1 MDHLARSWFL
11 YSAFKLV
18 RSRWL
23 GISARLLS
31 FLFLISGPVFESKMR
46 LGLLAHVC
54 TVMYLFHVN
63 KGKAVVSYVEI
74 QKSERSF
81 FLFLNT
87 LSSRSKP

>member
-18 RSRWL
+18 QSRWL
-23 GISARLLS
+23 DISASLFSFFLL
-31 FLFLISGPVFESKMR
+31 IAGPVFESKMK

-63 KGKAVVSYVEI
+63 EGKAVVS
-74 QKSERSF
+74 
-81 FLFLNT
+81 
-87 LSSRSKP
+87 

>member
-1 MDHLARSWFL
+1 MVGYISQ
-11 YSAFKLV
+11 LV
-18 RSRWL
+18 V
-23 GISARLLS
+23 

-46 LGLLAHVC
+46 LALLAHVC

-81 FLFLNT
+81 FLFLTT
-87 LSSRSKP
+87 LSSHSKP

>member
-1 MDHLARSWFL
+1 MVGYISPLVVFFVPNIRSC
-11 YSAFKLV
+11 V
-18 RSRWL
+18 
-23 GISARLLS
+23 
-31 FLFLISGPVFESKMR
+31 ESKMR

-81 FLFLNT
+81 FLFLTT
-87 LSSRSKP
+87 LLSHSKP